1 MCCGFAILA
10 LLGPR
15 IIIIFWWLLKP
26 AYFSSTFTTILWPLL
41 GFLFVPWF
49 TLMYLIVAPGG
60 ITGFDMLWLII
71 ALILD
76 ISSYAG
82 SAYSNKQR
90 ITAN

>member
-1 MCCGFAILA
+1 
-10 LLGPR
+10 
-15 IIIIFWWLLKP
+15 
-26 AYFSSTFTTILWPLL
+26 
-41 GFLFVPWF
+41 
-49 TLMYLIVAPGG
+49 
-60 ITGFDMLWLII
+60 MLWLII